1 MGNGSLNRSEEPQR
15 PSSAP
20 AVLLGATAGLGP
32 FTVDSY
38 LPALPILG
46 VELGAGE
53 AHVQLTLAATM
64 IGFAVGQL
72 LVGPWSDRVGRRIPL
87 VAGLALLVAASIGAV
102 LAGDIVQLLAA
113 RLLQGAGAS
122 AAAVTALATAR
133 DGNQGDRLV
142 RVIGIIALIQSI
154 APLVA
159 PIVGGV
165 VIGLAGWRGVFVALS
180 AYALVILCLLPPRLQ
195 RRARRAGRPPSALAR
210 YRRLSRD
217 PQLVALLLLS
227 GLRFIGLFTFLQW
240 SPFLFQNDLDV
251 PPAVFGV
258 LFAVMTLGMMA
269 GLQLSPLAIR
279 RGVRPRRVLWA
290 SFIVMSAGSAV
301 LAVSG
306 QIAGVVAACVIFL
319 LGCGLGLPT
328 IQTLA
333 LAQHGEDAGTVAG
346 LIGAV
351 GFGLAGLIAPLLTL
365 LPQSGLEYRVALAG
379 VIAVVAVLSSLVVAI
394 VQRTRHR
401 LP

>member
-1 MGNGSLNRSEEPQR
+1 MGNGSLSRPDGPHR

-32 FTVDSY
+32 FTIDSY
-38 LPALPILG
+38 LPALPVLG
-46 VELGAGE
+46 AELGAEE

-87 VAGLALLVAASIGAV
+87 VAGLALLVVASIAAV

-113 RLLQGAGAS
+113 RLLQGIGAA

-159 PIVGGV
+159 PVVGGV
-165 VIGLAGWRGVFVALS
+165 VIGLAGWRGVFVAL
-180 AYALVILCLLPPRLQ
+180 AGYALVILCLLPPRLQ
-195 RRARRAGRPPSALAR
+195 SRAHVAGPPSRARVR
-210 YRRLSRD
+210 YRRLARD
-217 PQLVALLLLS
+217 PQLVALLILA

-240 SPFLFQNDLDV
+240 SPFLFQNDLGV
-251 PPAVFGV
+251 PPAVFGM

-290 SFIVMSAGSAV
+290 SFMVMLAGSAV

-306 QIAGVVAACVIFL
+306 QVGVVVAACVVFL

-351 GFGLAGLIAPLLTL
+351 GFGLAGVMAPLLTL
-365 LPQSGLEYRVALAG
+365 LPQSGWEYRAALAV
-379 VIAVVAVLSSLVVAI
+379 VIAVVAVLSAVVVGF
-394 VQRTRHR
+394 VQRTGHR